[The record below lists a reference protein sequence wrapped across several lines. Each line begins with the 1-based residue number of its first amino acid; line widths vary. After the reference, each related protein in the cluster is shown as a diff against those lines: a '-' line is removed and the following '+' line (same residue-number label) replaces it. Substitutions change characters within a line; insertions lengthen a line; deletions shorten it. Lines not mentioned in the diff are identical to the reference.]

1 MKKIGLVG
9 WRGMVGSVLMQR
21 MYEEGDF
28 KKITPYYFSTS
39 SPGKKHIDV
48 TGTEKTLLDAKSV
61 PALAE
66 MDIII
71 SCQGGDYTK
80 LIYSALRNS
89 GWHGYWIDAA
99 SAKRMDSDSII
110 VLDPVN
116 RAQIEQSVEAGIKN
130 FIGGNCSITLTLL
143 GLAGLFRAGLIDWL
157 SVMTYQAAS
166 GAGAA
171 YVRELLSQMN
181 YLSQNVQTELSQAAI
196 LPLINKTRQTMQ
208 RSDFP
213 KAEFG
218 VPLAGSMIPWID
230 SDLGNGTSREEW
242 KGEVETN
249 KILGLPAG
257 TIAVDGL
264 CVRIGAFQCH
274 SAAITMKLK
283 KDIPLVELESLIA
296 HAHEWVEFIPN
307 NKEATLQKL
316 SPTALAGSLKIGVG
330 RLKKLGVGEQLYS
343 VLTVGDQLLWGAAE
357 PLRRILNILLDR

>member
-21 MYEEGDF
+21 MVTEGDF
-28 KKITPYYFSTS
+28 KKIIPYYFSTS

-48 TGTEKTLLDAKSV
+48 TGTEHILLDAKSV
-61 PALAE
+61 SALSQ

-80 LIYSALRNS
+80 LIYGDLRNS
-89 GWHGYWIDAA
+89 GWQGYWIDAA
-99 SAKRMDSDSII
+99 SAKRMDADSVI

-116 RAQIEQSVEAGIKN
+116 RAQIDHSIAAGIKN

-171 YVRELLSQMN
+171 HVRELLSQMD
-181 YLSQNVQTELSQAAI
+181 YLSQNIQAELSQAAI
-196 LPLINKTRQTMQ
+196 LPLMHKAHQVMQ
-208 RSDFP
+208 SADFP
-213 KAEFG
+213 KTAFG
-218 VPLAGSMIPWID
+218 IPLAGNIIPWID

-264 CVRIGAFQCH
+264 CVRVGALQCH

-283 KDIPLVELESLIA
+283 KDMPLAELESLIA
-296 HAHEWVEFIPN
+296 HAHEWVELVPN
-307 NKEATLQKL
+307 HKEATLHKL
-316 SPTALAGSLKIGVG
+316 SPAALAGSLKIGVG

-343 VLTVGDQLLWGAAE
+343 VLTVGDQLIWGAAE
-357 PLRRILNILLDR
+357 PLRRMLNILLD